1 MELISVIIPAHNEE
15 ERIGQVIDKLKETK
29 LNIEILVVDNC
40 STDKTSD
47 IAMEKKVRLVHCNR
61 QGKGYAMEEGLKY
74 ARGNIIV
81 FVDGDLEVYI
91 DDLITTMVTPIIN
104 NEADFVKSAF
114 KRDGGRVTEL
124 VVKPLLELL
133 FPKMDKFEQPLSG
146 IIAGRK
152 ELFNKLVFEKDY
164 GVDIGILLDV
174 LKLTPK
180 VKEVHVGRIENNS
193 QSWRALSDMAKE
205 VERAIL
211 KRANYIK

>member
-29 LNIEILVVDNC
+29 SNIEILVIDNC

-47 IAMEKKVRLVHCNR
+47 IAIEKKVRLVHCNS

-104 NEADFVKSAF
+104 NEADFVKSAL

-133 FPKMDKFEQPLSG
+133 FPKMYKFEQPLSG

-152 ELFNKLVFEKDY
+152 DIFEKLVFEKDY

-174 LKLTPK
+174 IKLTTK
-180 VKEVHVGRIENNS
+180 VKEIHVGRIENNS
-193 QSWRALSDMAKE
+193 QSWHALSDMAKE

-211 KRANYIK
+211 KRANYLK